1 MVRRPSS
8 RSILPLLAAALLAGC
23 AASAQRATAP
33 AAATTTIADATPAH
47 DLLNATLWMQASA
60 EYAAATTQVFRQAC
74 DALPEAVANAEWS
87 ALPAG
92 EQGKGFESLP
102 PAVIADLDETLLDNS
117 PYQARRVLAGGGYTP
132 ESWRAWTDE
141 ARARAVPG
149 ALEFAECAARH
160 GVTLVYVSNRKDAG
174 EFDATVA
181 NLRALGFPVPADARE
196 VVLLRGDAR
205 APAREKGER
214 RRWVAGRYRVVQLM
228 GDNLGDFLDG
238 VDATPAEREAMV
250 LPYAAW
256 WGRRWFMLPNPSYGS
271 WEDVLAIDCATPGDR
286 AACKR
291 AALRTE

>member
-1 MVRRPSS
+1 MVRLPSP
-8 RSILPLLAAALLAGC
+8 RSVLPLLAAVLLAGC
-23 AASAQRATAP
+23 ASTAERTVVP
-33 AAATTTIADATPAH
+33 AAATAAPVAAH
-47 DLLNATLWMQASA
+47 DNLNATLWMQASA
-60 EYAAATTQVFRQAC
+60 EYAAVTTQVFRQAC
-74 DALPEAVANAEWS
+74 EALDGAVANADAS

-117 PYQARRVLAGGGYTP
+117 PYQARRVLAGGGYSP
-132 ESWRAWTDE
+132 ESWRAWVGE

-149 ALEFAECAARH
+149 ALEYADCAARQ

-174 EFDATVA
+174 EFEPTVA
-181 NLRALGFPVPADARE
+181 NLRALGFPLPDQARA

-205 APAREKGER
+205 APGREKGER
-214 RRWVAGRYRVVQLM
+214 RRWVAQRYRVLQLL
-228 GDNLGDFLDG
+228 GDNLGDFVDG
-238 VDATPAEREAMV
+238 VERSPAEREALV
-250 LPYAAW
+250 LPYAQW

-271 WEDVLAIDCATPGDR
+271 WEDALAIDCATPDDR